1 MKLTK
6 QQIENLYQFT
16 RQHYV
21 VHFDLQTEL
30 VDHMANAIESAWEIN
45 PAISFEESRD
55 KSFKTFGVFGF
66 MDVLEHRQK
75 AMSKRY
81 HKILWRFVK
90 EWFSFPEVLK
100 TVLIFIS
107 AYFLFGLSYGKYI
120 AIAVCVVL
128 FITVFCKGIKFSKYI
143 KKKENPDEK
152 LWLLEDIIFRYA
164 SANIM
169 VFASSI
175 FNFFNIS
182 EAFWNYQYSALIMA
196 IFFTLF
202 AIYSY
207 VSVMILPKNAEKLLK
222 NTYPEYSLI

>member
-6 QQIENLYQFT
+6 HQTENLYQFT

-30 VDHMANAIESAWEIN
+30 VDHMANAIETSWETN
-45 PAISFEESRD
+45 PGLSFEEARD

-81 HKILWRFVK
+81 HKILWGFAK

-128 FITVFCKGIKFSKYI
+128 FITVFCKAIKFS
-143 KKKENPDEK
+143 
-152 LWLLEDIIFRYA
+152 
-164 SANIM
+164 
-169 VFASSI
+169 
-175 FNFFNIS
+175 
-182 EAFWNYQYSALIMA
+182 
-196 IFFTLF
+196 
-202 AIYSY
+202 
-207 VSVMILPKNAEKLLK
+207 
-222 NTYPEYSLI
+222 